1 MAVIND
7 VGQEVEYCTIRML
20 PYGLIII
27 SSTGQK
33 RPLVLDK
40 RNPAVGVLSVQRTE

>member
-27 SSTGQK
+27 RSTG
-33 RPLVLDK
+33 
-40 RNPAVGVLSVQRTE
+40 